1 MAKKQTENFGVHLTI
16 DGYQGDVNLLN
27 DMRLIFESLDQL
39 PDKLRMKKLTTPYVV
54 SAPPNN
60 KKDPGGFSGFVM
72 IAESHVSIHT
82 FPKKRFASIDIYT
95 CRNRLPEK
103 FVLDYFKKIFKFKEL
118 ETNLIKRGLKFPK
131 TNL

>member
-1 MAKKQTENFGVHLTI
+1 MKNQKTINFGVHLTI
-16 DGYQGDVNLLN
+16 DGYQGDADSLN
-27 DMRLIFESLDQL
+27 NMRLIFDALNHL
-39 PDKLRMKKLTTPYVV
+39 PEKLGMKKLNPPYVV

-72 IAESHVSIHT
+72 IAESHISIHT

-103 FVLDYFKKIFKFKEL
+103 FVLNYFKKIFKFKEL
-118 ETNLIKRGLKFPK
+118 ETNFIKRGLKFPK
-131 TNL
+131 ANL